1 MTPQRWS
8 PADGPL
14 TEAALRAK
22 LESLGYRV
30 ARYVYDPGTVFPD
43 HKHDVDKIDAVLS
56 GRFRLVVRGHTKV
69 LGPGEW
75 IEIPR
80 GAVHNAAVLGDEP
93 VISLDAVR
101 L

>member
-1 MTPQRWS
+1 
-8 PADGPL
+8 
-14 TEAALRAK
+14 
-22 LESLGYRV
+22 
-30 ARYVYDPGTVFPD
+30 
-43 HKHDVDKIDAVLS
+43 VDKIDAVLA

-80 GAVHNAAVLGDEP
+80 GAVHNATVVGDEP
-93 VISLDAVR
+93 VISLDAVK